1 MRTRL
6 FTLADR
12 FGFGSPPGAVYD
24 ASQRSGPRRLAAS
37 GVLGLTGVAL
47 LVPNLVPIL
56 EGAGPVAVAL
66 SAFGSVVSV
75 GLAVA
80 GAFLYRSRFSDR
92 NAVRIAVWNVLGVVV
107 LGTVMVAQAAA
118 RGSLPDTASPSA
130 FAVANLLAIGA
141 AAHVVIGVYDA
152 RRVRA
157 EQLARER
164 RRTAVLNRV
173 LRHNLRNEAQVLG
186 GHADIVADGAEG
198 DLARSA
204 EAIGRT
210 AETIAGLAEGAKAIA
225 RTRDRTAEDYARTD
239 AATVLDEAAAHARD
253 RFPDV
258 SVTVERD
265 VGAGGTADGAPVR
278 ASAGLRTALDELFE
292 NAAEHGGSHVEASL
306 RLTDDDVAFLVADD
320 GPGIPDHERR
330 VVEGD
335 AEITQLTHGS
345 GLGLWVVEAVADAH
359 GGEVRFED
367 RPDGGSAVRL
377 TLPSA

>member
-12 FGFGSPPGAVYD
+12 FGFGSPPEAVHD
-24 ASQRSGPRRLAAS
+24 GSHRRGPRRIAAS
-37 GVLGLTGVAL
+37 GVLALTGLAL
-47 LVPNLVPIL
+47 LVPNLAPIL
-56 EGAGPVAVAL
+56 RGAGTVAVAL

-75 GLAVA
+75 GLVVA

-92 NAVRIAVWNVLGVVV
+92 NAARIAVWNLLGVVV

-118 RGSLPDTASPSA
+118 QGSLPAAVAPSA
-130 FAVANLLAIGA
+130 FTVANLLAIGA

-186 GHADIVADGAEG
+186 GHAGLVADAADGE
-198 DLARSA
+198 LARSA
-204 EAIGRT
+204 ETIVRSAD
-210 AETIAGLAEGAKAIA
+210 TIAGLAEGAKAIA
-225 RTRDRTAEDYARTD
+225 RARDRTPEDYESRDADAVLRE
-239 AATVLDEAAAHARD
+239 AATHARD
-253 RFPDV
+253 RFPGTSF
-258 SVTVERD
+258 SVD
-265 VGAGGTADGAPVR
+265 DAGADGAAVR

-292 NAAEHGGSHVEASL
+292 NAAEHGGSRVEASL
-306 RLTDDDVAFLVADD
+306 EVTADAVAFVVRDD
-320 GPGIPDHERR
+320 GPGIPEHERR

-359 GGEVRFED
+359 GGDVRFED
-367 RPDGGSAVRL
+367 RPDGGSAVWL
-377 TLPSA
+377 TLPRA